1 MKKRGNIVHTIK
13 VTKRDVC
20 TVTVWCLSGC
30 YFMIHTFSFVIQQP
44 FNEHSTLFNINK
56 PKVRGRLDNVAG
68 KSVADELNLNLIV
81 NEGFIYINPSF
92 QGFVQINS

>member
-1 MKKRGNIVHTIK
+1 MFKRPLFHDSHLFFCYSTTFIK
-13 VTKRDVC
+13 
-20 TVTVWCLSGC
+20 LA
-30 YFMIHTFSFVIQQP
+30 
-44 FNEHSTLFNINK
+44 TLFNINK